1 MRVGEAIGGRFPQG
15 ENQAVTVRMPRE
27 MAQRI
32 TTLQYKNSDVFSNES
47 EPLELAIERVLV
59 EAKPGKEEVSKWR
72 ESSIKGA
79 NKPYVRQLPGHQIE
93 RLNELVKVDFIFK
106 NKSEA
111 VRFAV
116 EKQYGFEE
124 RRNG

>member
-1 MRVGEAIGGRFPQG
+1 MRIEEAREGKSPRGG
-15 ENQAVTVRMPRE
+15 NQAVTVRMTRE
-27 MAQRI
+27 LAQRI

-59 EAKPGKEEVSKWR
+59 ETKPEKEEVSKWR
-72 ESSIKGA
+72 ESMVKGV
-79 NKPYVRQLPGHQIE
+79 NKPYVRQLPSHQIE

-116 EKQYGFEE
+116 EKQYCFGGCQ
-124 RRNG
+124 NG